1 MSDTILNGLRIIDL
15 SRDVAGAYGAKLLA
29 GFGAD
34 VIKLE
39 PPGGDP
45 TRWLPP
51 RIDGSGGASPDGG
64 ILFAYLN
71 TGKRSIGLDPDVA
84 GERDALLR
92 LLRGADLIIESA
104 APGEWAARGIDFD
117 ALLEAEPALVV
128 CSVTPFGQ
136 TGPRADWRLTA
147 LTAFAA
153 GGQMAICGEPGRP
166 PLKTAGHQ
174 AGYQGGL
181 HVFSSSLTAL
191 LAAQRT
197 GLGDRIDISLQE
209 VQAASLEGAGPNSMV
224 HGLDAERRGNQA
236 RAIWGIYPCADGHV
250 GVNAMRRQTAA
261 VYACIGH
268 PELADDPA
276 NLDILVNPGNNDLV
290 AALILE
296 WTSRH
301 TSEEIFAASQE
312 HRAPFS
318 RIPEPAALL
327 DNEHLRQT
335 GFWSHLD
342 HPVLGP
348 HTVPGA
354 PFIVD
359 GERAAL
365 RRAPLLGEHS
375 AELRAELEAPAAP
388 PSTPAPAMSD
398 PTKPPPNPMQ
408 GIRVLDLTQ
417 VWAGPYATRFLA
429 DMGADVIHLEGP
441 AFPDAVRGVGRSD
454 EPRGYDRSAYFNE
467 YNRGKR
473 GLALDLQR
481 PEGVEIVK
489 QLLPGVDVVIEN
501 WSVGVAERLGL
512 GYEALRAERPDI
524 VFVQMPAFG
533 QTGPEARRVGFGPT
547 IEQMG
552 GLVALQGYEGGEPQ
566 KSGISYGDPTGG
578 TLAAGAVALALW
590 RRERSGEGAH
600 VVVAQRD
607 NIAGMIG
614 EYLVAQSA
622 DSPLP
627 LRIGSRDTAM
637 APHNAYRCR
646 DDAGRTGAIFP
657 GDPPEQFHETWLAI
671 AVDSDAAWLALRD
684 QIGDPDLDDPSLA
697 SAAGRLKQVDLID
710 LAIAAW
716 TRDQEA
722 NQAAE
727 RLQAAGVSASP
738 VFTPLMLR
746 NDAHLAER
754 EFFVEV
760 EHPIV
765 GRHTTARPVWRLTRR
780 PFQGATAAPMFGQ
793 DNEAILTEVAGLS
806 ETDYVALVA
815 KGIVSDEPVSA

>member
-1 MSDTILNGLRIIDL
+1 MSDTILHGLRIIDL

-29 GFGAD
+29 SFGAD

-45 TRWLPP
+45 TRWMPP
-51 RIDGSGGASPDGG
+51 RIDDSPDVSPDGG

-71 TGKRSIGLDPDVA
+71 TGKRSVVLDPDVEL
-84 GERDALLR
+84 ERDSLLV
-92 LLRGADLIIESA
+92 LLRGADLIIESG
-104 APGEWAARGIDFD
+104 APGEWAKGSIDFA
-117 ALLEAEPALVV
+117 ALLNEKPALVV

-136 TGPRADWRLTA
+136 TGPRADWRVTA

-197 GLGDRIDISLQE
+197 GLGDHIDLSLQE
-209 VQAASLEGAGPNSMV
+209 LQTASLEGAGPNSMV

-276 NLDILVNPGNNDLV
+276 NLDILVNPANNELV

-318 RIPEPAALL
+318 RIPDPAALL
-327 DNEHLRQT
+327 ANEHLRHT

-359 GERAAL
+359 GERAPL
-365 RRAPLLGEHS
+365 RRAPLLGEHNAEVL
-375 AELRAELEAPAAP
+375 AELGSPAP
-388 PSTPAPAMSD
+388 PPSAIAPAMSD
-398 PTKPPPNPMQ
+398 TPKPPSNPMQ

-441 AFPDAVRGVGRSD
+441 GFPDAVRGVGRSD
-454 EPRGYDRSAYFNE
+454 KPRGYDRSAYFNE

-481 PEGVEIVK
+481 PEGIDVLRK
-489 QLLPGVDVVIEN
+489 LLPSVDVVIEN

-512 GYEALRAERPDI
+512 GYDELRAERPDI

-533 QTGPEARRVGFGPT
+533 KSGPESERVGFGPT

-566 KSGISYGDPTGG
+566 KSGISYGDPTSG
-578 TLAAGAVALALW
+578 TLAAGVVALALW
-590 RRERSGEGAH
+590 RRERTGEGAH

-614 EYLVAQSA
+614 EYLVAQSVGSA
-622 DSPLP
+622 LP
-627 LRIGSRDTAM
+627 RRIGSRDLAM

-657 GDPPEQFHETWLAI
+657 GDPPERYHETWLAI
-671 AVDSDAAWLALRD
+671 AVDSDAAWVALRD
-684 QIGDPDLDDPSLA
+684 LIGDSSLDDPSLA
-697 SAAGRLKQVDLID
+697 SAAGRLEQVDLLD
-710 LAIAAW
+710 VAIAAW
-716 TRDQEA
+716 ARDQEA
-722 NQAAE
+722 NQTAHQ
-727 RLQAAGVSASP
+727 LQAAGVSASP

-754 EFFVEV
+754 GFFVEV
-760 EHPIV
+760 DHPIV
-765 GRHTTARPVWRLTRR
+765 GRHTTARPAWRLSRR

-793 DNEAILTEVAGLS
+793 DNEAILTELAGLS
-806 ETDYVALVA
+806 GTEYDALVA
-815 KGIVSDEPVSA
+815 NGIVSDEPVSA